1 MRRVLDGD
9 DPRAVAEAATA
20 LRAGLLVALPTETV
34 YGLGANA
41 LDARAVARIFEA
53 KGRPHFDPLIVH
65 VPDADAVG
73 ALAQF
78 DDLREAFA
86 RLSAAFWPGPL
97 TLVLPRRPVVPDLV
111 TSGLPSVAVRVPRHP
126 VTRAVLRAA
135 GVPVAAP
142 SANPFGYVSPTTAA
156 HVADQLGDAV
166 DLILDGGPCAIGLE
180 STIVSLLD
188 DRPTLLR
195 PGGIPRA
202 DLEAVIGPIA
212 EGVRVLERPL
222 APGQLARHY
231 ATRTPLRLIAP
242 DALTPAPERALLV
255 LAGSPPAGSA
265 GYGQVVTLAPGGDL
279 TATAAALFATLRTL
293 DAAGHEGVD
302 VLPCPLE
309 GLGVAIMD
317 RVRRATVSG

>member
-1 MRRVLDGD
+1 MRGVLDGS

-53 KGRPHFDPLIVH
+53 KGRPRFDPLIVH

-73 ALAQF
+73 ALAQI
-78 DDLREAFA
+78 DDARVAFA

-97 TLVLPRRPVVPDLV
+97 TLVLPRRPTVPDLV

-202 DLEAVIGPIA
+202 DLEAVIGPMA

-231 ATRTPLRLIAP
+231 ATRTPLRLVTP

-255 LAGSPPAGSA
+255 LAGPPPAGSE
-265 GYGQVVTLAPGGDL
+265 GYGRVLALAATGDL

-293 DAAGHEGVD
+293 DAAGHAGVD

-317 RVRRATVSG
+317 RVRRAAIDG

>member
-73 ALAQF
+73 ALTQI

-156 HVADQLGDAV
+156 HVADAV

-222 APGQLARHY
+222 APGQLARH
-231 ATRTPLRLIAP
+231 
-242 DALTPAPERALLV
+242 
-255 LAGSPPAGSA
+255 
-265 GYGQVVTLAPGGDL
+265 
-279 TATAAALFATLRTL
+279 
-293 DAAGHEGVD
+293 
-302 VLPCPLE
+302 
-309 GLGVAIMD
+309 
-317 RVRRATVSG
+317 